1 MEKNLKAKGLYA
13 LIPVKPKSKPKRKK
27 ENVFY
32 VEIRKIKQT
41 KEQFKEEIDKKVIK
55 DLIESVRKYGVIQP
69 LTVAKIEKRR
79 NQGINVYYELV
90 SGQKRLLAAKSA
102 GLRVVPAIIKNS
114 SSLKLRMTRND
125 KV

>member
-1 MEKNLKAKGLYA
+1 MKNLKAKGLHA
-13 LIPVKPKSKPKRKK
+13 LIPVKPKTKPKRKK

-32 VEIRKIKQT
+32 IEVRKIKQT
-41 KEQFKEEIDKKVIK
+41 KEQFKKEIDKKVLK
-55 DLIESVRKYGVIQP
+55 DLAESIRKYGVIQP

-79 NQGINVYYELV
+79 NHGINVYYELV

-102 GLRVVPAIIKNS
+102 GLRVVPAIIKNPP
-114 SSLKLRMTRND
+114 SLKLRRTRND